1 MWELIRLA
9 YERRA
14 LIWLLALKELKVRY
28 NRSALG
34 FLWALLSPLLLALVL
49 TLVFSS
55 LLRVSIERYPIFLL
69 STLFPW
75 TFFSQ
80 SLNYATQ
87 SIVTNGPLLKKVYVP
102 PLVFPLAAVLA
113 NLMNFLLT
121 LVPLALLLV
130 VFDFPF
136 HATWFFLPVPIVAL
150 VLFTTGVGLVFA
162 TVNVFLRDIGQVL
175 QIILS
180 VWFYFSPIIYDLG
193 AIHPRFQWFF
203 QLNPMHPILRSFRLA
218 IYGDVTQGLLP
229 SPELIGI
236 ALGGGLLALVVGQ
249 ALFRRYQ
256 DSFALY
262 V

>member
-1 MWELIRLA
+1 MWELCRVA
-9 YERRA
+9 YERRE

-34 FLWALLSPLLLALVL
+34 FLWALLNPLLMALVL

-55 LLRVSIERYPIFLL
+55 LLRVNIERYPIFLL

-87 SIVTNGPLLKKVYVP
+87 SIVTNGSLLKKVYVP
-102 PLVFPLAAVLA
+102 PVVFPLAAVLA
-113 NLMNFLLT
+113 NLVNFLLT

-136 HATWFFLPVPIVAL
+136 HGTWLFLPVPILML
-150 VLFTTGVGLVFA
+150 VLFTTGVGLAFA
-162 TVNVFLRDIGQVL
+162 TANVFLRDVGQVL

-203 QLNPMHPILRSFRLA
+203 ELNPMHPILRSFRLA
-218 IYGDVTQGLLP
+218 IYGEVTRGLLP
-229 SPELIGI
+229 SGNLIL
-236 ALGGGLLALVVGQ
+236 LGAAGALLALLAGH